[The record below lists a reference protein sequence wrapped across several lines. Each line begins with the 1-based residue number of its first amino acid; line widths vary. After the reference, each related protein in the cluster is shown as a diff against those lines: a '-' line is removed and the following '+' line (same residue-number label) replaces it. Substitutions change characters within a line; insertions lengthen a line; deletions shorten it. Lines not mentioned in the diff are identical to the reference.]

1 MNGGK
6 KSTTYTW
13 NARSS
18 QDCIKDLITL
28 CQSLQRGLEARYDN
42 IVPSSV
48 GKLCKVFDLEEVVKH
63 MRHYKVVDGKLVIRR
78 EDRIE
83 REQSGSSEFN
93 EFFRYVC
100 ALPHVKAGSFANTQS
115 HSSEA
120 FQNDHA
126 KDILGGIGELHR
138 RVVS

>member
-28 CQSLQRGLEARYDN
+28 CQSLQHGLEARYDN

-48 GKLCKVFDLEEVVKH
+48 KKLCKVFDLEEVVKH
-63 MRHYKVVDGKLVIRR
+63 IYHYKVVDGK
-78 EDRIE
+78 IE
-83 REQSGSSEFN
+83 SNGNRVEVASLMNSS
-93 EFFRYVC
+93 
-100 ALPHVKAGSFANTQS
+100 
-115 HSSEA
+115 
-120 FQNDHA
+120 DM
-126 KDILGGIGELHR
+126 
-138 RVVS
+138 VVPCHMLKPC